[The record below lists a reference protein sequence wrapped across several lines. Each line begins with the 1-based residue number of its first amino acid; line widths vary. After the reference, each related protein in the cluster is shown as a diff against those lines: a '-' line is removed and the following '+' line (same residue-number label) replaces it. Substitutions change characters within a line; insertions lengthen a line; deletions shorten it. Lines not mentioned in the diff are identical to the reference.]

1 MLKWITIKR
10 MEKILSGQQRRRQQ
24 KMNPYKFTSFQTD
37 FGAKIQI
44 QGVPTSFGKEF
55 SKRRKICESLFTFL
69 TNFLACLKKKRSFR
83 PKLVGT
89 SRMINSY
96 LPVSKVVYV

>member
-1 MLKWITIKR
+1 

-44 QGVPTSFGKEF
+44 QGVPTNFGKEF
-55 SKRRKICESLFTFL
+55 SKRRKICESLLTFL
-69 TNFLACLKKKRSFR
+69 PSSADLHFDEFFGMLEKKGVFVQN
-83 PKLVGT
+83 LLG
-89 SRMINSY
+89 Y
-96 LPVSKVVYV
+96 PV

>member
-1 MLKWITIKR
+1 MLKWTTIK
-10 MEKILSGQQRRRQQ
+10 MEILLSGQRRGRQ
-24 KMNPYKFTSFQTD
+24 KMNPFKFTSFQTD

-69 TNFLACLKKKRSFR
+69 PSSADLPSF
-83 PKLVGT
+83 
-89 SRMINSY
+89 
-96 LPVSKVVYV
+96 

>member
-1 MLKWITIKR
+1 

-24 KMNPYKFTSFQTD
+24 KMNPYKFTSFQTE

-69 TNFLACLKKKRSFR
+69 TNFLSTTFR
-83 PKLVGT
+83 ETADVQKYFHWLFGL
-89 SRMINSY
+89 NEN
-96 LPVSKVVYV
+96 